1 MQGHVLNPEP
11 TVIDVTD
18 ADFMDRVVGESRKRP
33 VLVDFWADW
42 CGPCKQLSPVLERL
56 ADEMHG
62 QFLLAKMDVDRNQYT
77 ASQFR
82 IQSIP
87 NVWAFVDGRPVDQF
101 VGAMPEPVVR
111 EFIARLLPTD
121 ADRDAAEASEAAE
134 SGDVEAA
141 ERGFREA
148 LEGDP
153 SNREA
158 KLGLGR
164 ILLERGDLDEAREL
178 VQPLLPDVE
187 AERMLSAVRVAKWGE
202 EAEGPLEGPKRM
214 AAAGQWREALDAL
227 LGAVRYSA
235 DDRDA
240 AREAMVDVF
249 AVLGDDD
256 PLTREYRTK
265 LASALF

>member
-1 MQGHVLNPEP
+1 MQGHVLDPEP

-18 ADFMDRVVGESRKRP
+18 GDFMERVVGGSRKRP

-56 ADEMHG
+56 ADEMKG

-101 VGAMPEPVVR
+101 IGAMPEPAVR
-111 EFIARLLPTD
+111 EFIARLLPTE
-121 ADRDAAEASEAAE
+121 ADRDAAEASEAAQ

-141 ERGFREA
+141 ERRYREA
-148 LEGDP
+148 LDRDP
-153 SNREA
+153 NNREA
-158 KLGLGR
+158 RLGLGR
-164 ILLERGDLDEAREL
+164 ILLERGELGEARE
-178 VQPLLPDVE
+178 VISPVVPDAE
-187 AERMLSAVRVAKWGE
+187 AERMLSAIRVAKWAE
-202 EAEGPLEGPKRM
+202 EADGPLAGPKHM
-214 AAAGQWREALDAL
+214 AAEGWWREAMDAL
-227 LGAVRYSA
+227 LGAVRYSP

-240 AREAMVDVF
+240 AREAMVDIF

-256 PLTREYRTK
+256 PLTRDYRGK